1 MGYGGL
7 IGGGIAL
14 AGGLAGGHAG
24 HKARRSM
31 QRRQFEENEALK
43 KGFAH
48 QKRLFRK
55 ERDVFGEMFDLLG
68 QGYGNAQA
76 AVSNIGRAAYRRV
89 DEGRRRD
96 MGSLQSFMPGASS
109 TLKANFARGIS
120 SDANRAFGEVDEG
133 LAGLRAG
140 LHTGQARAQAGAL
153 GGLAGS
159 YRNFMGVR
167 RNFNLDRMKIWLGQ
181 QQTVDPQVYR
191 DIGSAGAFI
200 GDQIDNFG
208 GRQSEAGRLRERGYL

>member
-1 MGYGGL
+1 MVLGGL
-7 IGGGIAL
+7 VGGGLAL

-31 QRRQFEENEALK
+31 QKRQYEENEALK
-43 KGFAH
+43 QGFGH

-55 ERDVFGEMFDLLG
+55 ERDLFGEMFDLLG
-68 QGYGNAQA
+68 SGYGNAQA
-76 AVSNIGRAAYRRV
+76 AISNVGQSAYRRI
-89 DEGRRRD
+89 DEGRQRQ

-109 TLKANFARGIS
+109 TLKGNFARGIS

-167 RNFNLDRMKIWLGQ
+167 RNYNLDRMKIWLGQ
-181 QQTVDPQVYR
+181 QQTIDPQVYQN
-191 DIGSAGAFI
+191 IGSAGAYI
-200 GDQIDNFG
+200 GDAIDNYG
-208 GRQSEAGRLRERGYL
+208 GGQSEGDRLRAKGYL